1 MLDEAVRFRSPAWWG
16 RRTNRSSTPSL
27 LRGAQLHYDDVALLR
42 SAVLT
47 DGVEP
52 LSPGDGARRRRAR
65 RFRGAPPAPAHL
77 HDVLMLTVCVDYG
90 SIRPEDI
97 GPAALTRRLY
107 VPGPPD
113 VDLLMRTSAE
123 QRISNFLPW
132 QLAYAGSASA
142 GAAKSKPS
150 ERMPFPFVPWK

>member
-1 MLDEAVRFRSPAWWG
+1 MVGAPYQPFVHA
-16 RRTNRSSTPSL
+16 L
-27 LRGAQLHYDDVALLR
+27 LRGAQLHHDDVALLR

-52 LSPGDGARRRRAR
+52 LSRVTVRAAAGPAGSG
-65 RFRGAPPAPAHL
+65 GAPPAPAHL